1 MATTNYETKL
11 ATAIRKAVEKG
22 ENGLLEEALGEYIFA
37 FNVTA
42 RVRRETATTGVEF
55 MGERETYIRETYT
68 VDIEYLGVDWY
79 EDEPAVVALDLAE
92 IARQIENENDDA
104 TRMAVVVYDELKRKI
119 NR

>member
-1 MATTNYETKL
+1 MAYETTI
-11 ATAIRKAVEKG
+11 ATAIRRAVEKG
-22 ENGLLEEALGEYIFA
+22 ENGLIEPQVGEYIFG

-55 MGERETYIRETYT
+55 NGERETYIRETYT

-79 EDEPAVVALDLAE
+79 EDEPAVITLDLAE